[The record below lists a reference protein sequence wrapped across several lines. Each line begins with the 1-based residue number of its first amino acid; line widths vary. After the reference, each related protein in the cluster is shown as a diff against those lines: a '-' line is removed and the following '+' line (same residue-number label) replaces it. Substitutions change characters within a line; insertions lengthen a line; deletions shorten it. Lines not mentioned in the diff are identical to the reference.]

1 MSLNR
6 FLMLVRP
13 RPCLRLAASG
23 SKSNSRIVNNRKTQ
37 PVGEDQNQK
46 ERLDEDAQV
55 EFNGKAKVFCRSYTL
70 AKAKEYVRPFVSN
83 LDWS

>member
-1 MSLNR
+1 VSAAC
-6 FLMLVRP
+6 
-13 RPCLRLAASG
+13 CLEI
-23 SKSNSRIVNNRKTQ
+23 KSNSGIVNNRKIR

-70 AKAKEYVRPFVSN
+70 AKAKNTFD
-83 LDWS
+83 LL